1 MLTFLCRIYQI
12 IYSHAYFENFRGGRA
27 PSTPPLNPPVIYTPK
42 IYKLPLEIL
51 TSTPM
56 TRFDSRQGISLTEYM
71 RWVF

>member
-1 MLTFLCRIYQI
+1 MHTLKILGG
-12 IYSHAYFENFRGGRA
+12 GGRA
-27 PSTPPLNPPVIYTPK
+27 PSTPPLNPPVIYTLK